1 MLKKYSIMITI
12 ALSLILFLG
21 SCGQSKK
28 DTKDENIAKIPVE
41 VARMTSGPI
50 ESKLNFLG
58 NISAVQEVKV
68 YSTIPTRIISMKADV
83 GDIVKKGQVLASVDN
98 EKIRNA
104 VVQAEAGL
112 ESARAQYKNV
122 ESEWNRVNRLYQ
134 ENAISKAQYDAATT
148 QLEAARSAVKQ
159 LEAGLSTAKNQMD
172 DSYITTPISGVVS
185 ARLLEEGDQAA
196 PSIPIF
202 SIVKMDQVKIQI
214 DIVENQ
220 IDLVKIGQRA
230 HIRVES
236 FPNEVFEGKISKV
249 NPTLNPATRTI
260 GAEVL
265 IDNPELKLRPGMFAK
280 VEVVVNRHEKSLF
293 VPKYSILENTR
304 LEYLGGELTNSTVKI
319 DQYVFIIQDSI
330 AYKRDIVTGI
340 VDENKVEVLQGLKG
354 NELLVITGQ
363 HNLLDSA
370 RVEIVADRSGL

>member
-1 MLKKYSIMITI
+1 
-12 ALSLILFLG
+12 
-21 SCGQSKK
+21 
-28 DTKDENIAKIPVE
+28 
-41 VARMTSGPI
+41 
-50 ESKLNFLG
+50 
-58 NISAVQEVKV
+58 
-68 YSTIPTRIISMKADV
+68 MKADV
-83 GDIVKKGQVLASVDN
+83 GDIVKKGQVLAAVDN

-112 ESARAQYKNV
+112 ESARAQYNNV

-159 LEAGLSTAKNQMD
+159 LEAGLSTAKNQMN

-220 IDLVKIGQRA
+220 IDLVKVGQRA

-280 VEVVVNRHEKSLF
+280 VEVVVNRHEKSLL